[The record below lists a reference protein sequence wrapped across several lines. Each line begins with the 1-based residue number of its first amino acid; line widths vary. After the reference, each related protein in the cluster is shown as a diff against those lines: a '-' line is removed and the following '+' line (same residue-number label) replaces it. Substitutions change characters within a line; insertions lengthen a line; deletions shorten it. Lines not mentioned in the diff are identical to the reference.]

1 MILNFYRHFFTSDKF
16 FHILIPFLKKKT
28 VDPFFALGKN
38 QKGKLFVQDCNTHS
52 LVPFLFEAQCTVR
65 TYPFLFETED
75 FSPVVCRIHTYP
87 VKKVTENA
95 SFRKRSPEWGFLKTP
110 FWVPVNAHAPVKD
123 GAVFSNYCVFHWTGK
138 KD

>member
-1 MILNFYRHFFTSDKF
+1 MILNFCRHFFTSDKF

-75 FSPVVCRIHTYP
+75 FSPVVCRPHESGQKGHRKRIFSKTLAG
-87 VKKVTENA
+87 VGIFENA
-95 SFRKRSPEWGFLKTP
+95 ILGTSECACSRQRWCRLQ
-110 FWVPVNAHAPVKD
+110 
-123 GAVFSNYCVFHWTGK
+123 
-138 KD
+138 